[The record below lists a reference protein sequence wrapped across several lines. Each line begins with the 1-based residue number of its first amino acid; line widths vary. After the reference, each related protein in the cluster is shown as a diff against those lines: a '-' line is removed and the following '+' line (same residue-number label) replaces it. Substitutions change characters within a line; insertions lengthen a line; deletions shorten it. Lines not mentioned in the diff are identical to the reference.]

1 MHVNE
6 DNNLLLTRRVRLL
19 QCTKPIPL
27 CRYHLHVCVQCS
39 AAAGEI
45 PKALKDQLKPGGRMV
60 IPVGTL
66 FQELLVVDKLPDGQF
81 RETQAAAVR
90 YVPLTSKKS
99 QLQG

>member
-1 MHVNE
+1 MCIDCLLNHVIDINAF
-6 DNNLLLTRRVRLL
+6 V
-19 QCTKPIPL
+19 L
-27 CRYHLHVCVQCS
+27 CR

-45 PKALKDQLKPGGRMV
+45 PKALRDQLKPGGRMV

-90 YVPLTSKKS
+90 YVPLTSKRS